1 MKLTIEIPD
10 YTTTDGFRYDWCDK
24 SRIATSLHDGVF
36 VLKANKEG
44 LESLAKQLLQLS
56 QNEIPKGY
64 HLHYEGYNSLEDG
77 SVEFIIEKDLIDEQP

>member
-10 YTTTDGFRYDWCDK
+10 YTTTDGIRYDWCDK
-24 SRIATSLHDGVF
+24 SRIATSLHDGLF

-44 LESLAKQLLQLS
+44 LEALAKQLLQLS

-64 HLHYEGYNSLEDG
+64 HLHYDEYNCLEDG
-77 SVEFIIEKDLIDEQP
+77 SVEFIIEKEPIDE

>member
-36 VLKANKEG
+36 VLKATR
-44 LESLAKQLLQLS
+44 
-56 QNEIPKGY
+56 KGWSPWLNNCCNCHKMKY
-64 HLHYEGYNSLEDG
+64 QKA
-77 SVEFIIEKDLIDEQP
+77 IIFNTMNIIV

>member
-24 SRIATSLHDGVF
+24 SRIATCLHNGVF

-64 HLHYEGYNSLEDG
+64 HLHYDEYNSLEDG